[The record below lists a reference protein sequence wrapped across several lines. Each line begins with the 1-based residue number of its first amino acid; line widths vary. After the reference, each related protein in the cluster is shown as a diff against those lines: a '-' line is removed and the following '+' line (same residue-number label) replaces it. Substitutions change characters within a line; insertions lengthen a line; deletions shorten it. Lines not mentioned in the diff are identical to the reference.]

1 MNNATVHSMSDVQAN
16 KTENPN
22 LSVKGTL
29 TKPSKADAVGYDPGG
44 KPCSTEK
51 VVHTG
56 ELLRA

>member
-1 MNNATVHSMSDVQAN
+1 MSDVQAN

-29 TKPSKADAVGYDPGG
+29 TKPSKPDAVGYDPGG